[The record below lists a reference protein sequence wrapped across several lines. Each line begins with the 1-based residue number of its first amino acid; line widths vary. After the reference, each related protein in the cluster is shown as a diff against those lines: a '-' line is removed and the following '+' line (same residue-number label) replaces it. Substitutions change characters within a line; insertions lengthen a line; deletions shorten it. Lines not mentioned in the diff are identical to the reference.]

1 MQVLLC
7 FNAVQ
12 MGEGGGKD
20 QHCSQSWQEARHRS
34 PSRHTGGAAPRAC
47 AGCTRLCKSLL
58 QLPALG
64 FLLGFPSVFWCDK
77 EYA

>member
-34 PSRHTGGAAPRAC
+34 PSRHTGGAAPRAR
-47 AGCTRLCKSLL
+47 AGCARLSASACAR
-58 QLPALG
+58 LPAGLPKRV
-64 FLLGFPSVFWCDK
+64 LV
-77 EYA
+77 